1 MSSHPNPSPH
11 LHPRLRP
18 GRSRFLPV
26 LALAV
31 LVAATAATF
40 SQSGNSSPLLALEV
54 DPYPNFDIR
63 TVEDSTIKDKAPA
76 REYLARFAAAP
87 DAVEARAMA
96 RVAGIAA
103 LESAVKGVDIQAHP
117 ALKATEVVSAMPGTD
132 MLTGPSD
139 DRVAAF
145 REFLTAHADAY
156 GVSAGQVAELDVVAD
171 YANPAGNM
179 SWVEF
184 EQRFN
189 GIPVFQGL
197 LRGGFTAK
205 GELARTTG
213 VLATGIDAT
222 ALASVPSVSA
232 AQAVSIAAANVGWD
246 VPESVLSEKPS
257 ETANHVSFGR
267 ASMAGEPSAWL
278 VYFPL
283 ADGVARLAWATQI
296 IGDPYGF
303 LTVVDGETGT
313 ILFRKNLT
321 NFQSQSGSYNV
332 YPSDSPAPASPSP
345 ALPGGGY
352 QALYVPRQ
360 TFTLIGNEAPNT
372 FNNLGWMTD
381 GANETAGNNVRAGL
395 DLVAPD
401 GIEATVTGTSRVF
414 NFAYDPETAAPSTA
428 NYRSGEVTD
437 MFYWTNRYHDS
448 LYLLGFTE
456 AARNFQVDNFGRGGV
471 GNDAVKAEGQDYSGT
486 NNANFLTPADG
497 TSGRMQM
504 YIFPGPNPDRTS
516 GIDHDVLLHELT
528 HGTSNRL
535 HNNGSGLGT
544 AMSGGM
550 GEGWSDFYAR
560 ALLSDASES
569 VSGVYPTGGWVT
581 NLLSGGFT
589 DNYYY
594 GIRRFPYAVMSTVGG
609 PMNRPHNPLTF
620 ADIDPAQINTTDG
633 AYARSPIIGNTANE
647 VHNVGEVW
655 SMALLEVRAR
665 FITRLGFAV
674 GNQRFLQFVTDGMK
688 LDPVNPTLLQG
699 RDAILAAAVAGG
711 NLAADI
717 ADIWAGF
724 AVRGMGVSAQVV
736 SGFTVVEA
744 FDAPGIAAGT
754 ATLVSESIP
763 NGRID
768 PGETVGVSFCIVN
781 NGSSTSGAVTG
792 TLQSGGGVT
801 SPSTAQGYGAIPVAA
816 TVCRTFT
823 FTASVACGA
832 TINATLQAEESSA
845 STRNFVYNL
854 FVGTLT
860 PFATQ
865 NFDGVAA
872 PALPAGWSTSTVTGA
887 ANPWTTNTTAP
898 DTAPNKAFVANPA
911 AISDNVL
918 LSPSIGIPAGP
929 AARLTFRNF
938 YNTESTF
945 DGGVLE
951 ISVGGG
957 AFQDI
962 ITAGG
967 SFVSGGYN
975 GTLSSSFGNPLGGRQ
990 AWTGNAAS
998 FLNTVVTL
1006 PAAAS
1011 GQSAVLRW
1019 RMGTDSSVSST
1030 GWSID
1035 TIVFSTVV
1043 CGGGGGPVPTSV
1055 DDAYVGAF
1063 NTALMVAAPG
1073 VLANDNSNGG
1083 GAMSAQV
1090 VSGSGPTNGS
1100 LTLNADGSFS
1110 YTPNG
1115 GFVGA
1120 DGFSYRASNGNG
1132 PSTPAFVGITVSG
1145 PTTVQAPYNLRVDS
1159 VVGTTVT
1166 LRWDVPSIGPR
1177 PGGFILEGGFSPGEV
1192 LASIPTGTDAPVF
1205 TFAAPSGSFFIRMH
1219 AALGA
1224 DKSGPSNEVPL
1235 LVNVPLVPSAPS
1247 GLLGMVN
1254 GSSLALAWKNT
1265 FAGGPPSGLM
1275 LDVTG
1280 SLATSIPMGLTDS
1293 FSFAGVPGG
1302 SYNLSLRATNA
1313 GGASPSSNTVSLT
1326 FPDACSGAPQP
1337 PANFVGYKIGS
1348 TVYVLWDAPTSGVAP
1363 TGYVLNVTGAFAG
1376 SFPTTGRSM
1385 SGVVGP
1391 GTYNLSVVA
1400 TNPCGSS
1407 AASPVQV
1414 VTVP

>member
-1 MSSHPNPSPH
+1 VSSHPNPSPH

-832 TINATLQAEESSA
+832 TINATLSAAWGGQYIDDFIDRGRVKRVMLQADAPFRMVPDDFNRWSVRNNAGEMVPFAAFGTSSWDYGSPRLERYNGVPAMQIQGEAKPGESSGEAMAEVERLVAQLPAGFDIEWTGLSYQERESGSQTPLLYTLSLLIVFLCLAALYESWTIPTAVLMIVPLGILGTALA
-845 STRNFVYNL
+845 STMRGMERDVYFQVAMLTTVGLTSKNAIL
-854 FVGTLT
+854 IVEFAKANVVSGMELINATMTAVRDRLRPILMTSLAFGLGVMPLAIANGAGSGAQRAIGTGVLGGMILGTLLGLFFI
-860 PFATQ
+860 PLFFVVIERL
-865 NFDGVAA
+865 FDQRKKYPVDASA
-872 PALPAGWSTSTVTGA
+872 VALPA
-887 ANPWTTNTTAP
+887 
-898 DTAPNKAFVANPA
+898 
-911 AISDNVL
+911 
-918 LSPSIGIPAGP
+918 
-929 AARLTFRNF
+929 
-938 YNTESTF
+938 
-945 DGGVLE
+945 
-951 ISVGGG
+951 
-957 AFQDI
+957 
-962 ITAGG
+962 
-967 SFVSGGYN
+967 
-975 GTLSSSFGNPLGGRQ
+975 
-990 AWTGNAAS
+990 
-998 FLNTVVTL
+998 
-1006 PAAAS
+1006 PAAA
-1011 GQSAVLRW
+1011 
-1019 RMGTDSSVSST
+1019 
-1030 GWSID
+1030 
-1035 TIVFSTVV
+1035 
-1043 CGGGGGPVPTSV
+1043 
-1055 DDAYVGAF
+1055 
-1063 NTALMVAAPG
+1063 PG
-1073 VLANDNSNGG
+1073 D
-1083 GAMSAQV
+1083 
-1090 VSGSGPTNGS
+1090 
-1100 LTLNADGSFS
+1100 
-1110 YTPNG
+1110 
-1115 GFVGA
+1115 
-1120 DGFSYRASNGNG
+1120 
-1132 PSTPAFVGITVSG
+1132 
-1145 PTTVQAPYNLRVDS
+1145 
-1159 VVGTTVT
+1159 
-1166 LRWDVPSIGPR
+1166 
-1177 PGGFILEGGFSPGEV
+1177 PGH
-1192 LASIPTGTDAPVF
+1192 D
-1205 TFAAPSGSFFIRMH
+1205 
-1219 AALGA
+1219 
-1224 DKSGPSNEVPL
+1224 
-1235 LVNVPLVPSAPS
+1235 
-1247 GLLGMVN
+1247 
-1254 GSSLALAWKNT
+1254 
-1265 FAGGPPSGLM
+1265 
-1275 LDVTG
+1275 
-1280 SLATSIPMGLTDS
+1280 
-1293 FSFAGVPGG
+1293 
-1302 SYNLSLRATNA
+1302 
-1313 GGASPSSNTVSLT
+1313 
-1326 FPDACSGAPQP
+1326 
-1337 PANFVGYKIGS
+1337 
-1348 TVYVLWDAPTSGVAP
+1348 
-1363 TGYVLNVTGAFAG
+1363 
-1376 SFPTTGRSM
+1376 
-1385 SGVVGP
+1385 
-1391 GTYNLSVVA
+1391 
-1400 TNPCGSS
+1400 
-1407 AASPVQV
+1407 
-1414 VTVP
+1414 